1 MEKIFV
7 QIYNICLRDKMY
19 FINILYSSQMVENS
33 ILPVTVESHSLLK
46 SVLVE
51 LLPVGI
57 KLFQL

>member
-33 ILPVTVESHSLLK
+33 ILPVTAESHSLLK